1 MPKPAKPRAPKVPAA
16 PTSAAIPV
24 PFEAATAALAPLLDT
39 LDRDVVYITHIDK
52 HPAFFKRRIFFVPVG
67 LNTVLAALLLW
78 RAYAAYPTYCNI
90 LLSFF
95 GSPNETTIYYATTPW
110 GALVRKVVWRMVVF
124 LFDWLLFT
132 IVGPWPWTFFLDSAG
147 SPVMWRINAGFRD
160 NEVYVR
166 QSRGWGAEDLLG
178 EADGSSGKA
187 GGDSPFFKTRILP
200 AVDATRL
207 REKTGYLLMD
217 GDFDLDFGAMIIATQ
232 LVDKKT
238 VPLDELRTSVF
249 VWVGSD
255 TTGQWAVWSCGRLD
269 EGAETEARQKIVLF
283 KDRLTALGKESLF
296 FKWVE
301 LVQFESSAPEGFTM
315 ERQAATADKAKK
327 LFEDEGID
335 FDTFIR
341 DIGGLGGMP
350 GMA

>member
-1 MPKPAKPRAPKVPAA
+1 MPKATKRAPKARIEA
-16 PTSAAIPV
+16 TIPE
-24 PFEAATAALAPLLDT
+24 PFEAAPATLAPLLETFDHDT
-39 LDRDVVYITHIDK
+39 VYITHIDK
-52 HPAFFKRRIFFVPVG
+52 HPASFKRRIFFVPVG

-78 RAYAAYPTYCNI
+78 RAYAAYPVYCNI

-95 GSPNETTIYYATTPW
+95 GKPNETTIYYATTPW
-110 GALVRKVVWRMVVF
+110 GKLIKQVVWRMAVF

-132 IVGPWPWTFFLDSAG
+132 IVGPWPWSFFFESGGNPL
-147 SPVMWRINAGFRD
+147 MWRINVGFRD
-160 NEVYVR
+160 EEVYVR
-166 QSRGWGAEDLLG
+166 QSRGWGAKDLLG
-178 EADGSSGKA
+178 EAEGSSGKA

-200 AVDATRL
+200 AVDMTRL

-217 GDFDLDFGAMIIATQ
+217 GNFDLDFGSMIVATQ
-232 LVDKKT
+232 LIDKKMISAK
-238 VPLDELRTSVF
+238 DFGTSVF
-249 VWVGSD
+249 VWAGSD
-255 TTGQWAVWSCGRLD
+255 TKGQWAVWNCGRLD
-269 EGAETEARQKIVLF
+269 DGAETEARHKIMLF

-315 ERQAATADKAKK
+315 ERQTVTAEKAKK

-341 DIGGLGGMP
+341 GIGGLGGLP
-350 GMA
+350 GMD